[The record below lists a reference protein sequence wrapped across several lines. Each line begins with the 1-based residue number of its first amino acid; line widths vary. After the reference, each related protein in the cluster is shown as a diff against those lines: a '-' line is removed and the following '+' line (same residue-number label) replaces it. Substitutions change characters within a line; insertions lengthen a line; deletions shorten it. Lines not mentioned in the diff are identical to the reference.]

1 MRKRNLMIGAVVGVA
16 GSLAIA
22 GVVMAAVDSQTYN
35 STASKTKQD
44 KKVRGPVGNFVTNVD
59 TIYSGPPGA
68 QFTPPAT
75 QTVLTF
81 DRDFKFTPGT
91 LPQCNLASLTGK
103 DAAGARAACP
113 RSQVGQGT
121 AVIRTLAGGT
131 LNAIVSAF
139 NGARTGGNPTIYLH
153 TDVQGSTTKPI
164 LTGTLQGNTL
174 IVQVP
179 VTPGTAITH
188 FDTTIN
194 QVVSQKKKK
203 TLPSGKKKTVN
214 TFYVS
219 AKCSGNKRW
228 DHTET
233 TTFNDGTTKS
243 ASFSQPCKQ
252 KKKK

>member
-22 GVVMAAVDSQTYN
+22 GVVTAAVDSQTY
-35 STASKTKQD
+35 SSVAAKTKQD
-44 KKVRGPVGNFVTNVD
+44 KKVRGPVGGFVTNVD
-59 TIYSGPPGA
+59 TVYSGPPGA

-75 QTVLTF
+75 QTVLNF
-81 DRDFKFTPGT
+81 DRDYKFQPGK
-91 LPQCNLASLTGK
+91 LAQCNLASLAGK

-113 RSQVGQGT
+113 RSIVGQGS
-121 AVIRTLAGGT
+121 AIIRTLAGGT

-164 LTGTLQGNTL
+164 LTGTLTGNTL
-174 IVQVP
+174 TVQVP

-194 QVVSQKKKK
+194 QVVSQRKKNKK
-203 TLPSGKKKTVN
+203 TGKTQKT
-214 TFYVS
+214 FFIS
-219 AKCSGNKRW
+219 AKCSDKQW
-228 DHTET
+228 DHNET
-233 TTFNDGTTKS
+233 TTFQNGQTKS
-243 ASFSQPCKQ
+243 AAFSQPCKQ

>member
-22 GVVMAAVDSQTYN
+22 GIASAVVDSQTY
-35 STASKTKQD
+35 SSVAAKSKQD
-44 KKVRGPVGNFVTNVD
+44 KKVRGPVGQFVTNVD
-59 TIYSGPPGA
+59 TQYSGT
-68 QFTPPAT
+68 FSPPAT

-81 DRDFKFTPGT
+81 DRDFKFNSGK
-91 LPQCNLASLTGK
+91 LAQCNLASLAGK

-113 RSQVGQGT
+113 KAIVGQGS

-139 NGARTGGNPTIYLH
+139 NGVKSGGNSTIYLH

-174 IVQVP
+174 VVQVP
-179 VTPGTAITH
+179 VTPGTAIVH

-194 QVVSQKKKK
+194 QIVSLRKKNKN
-203 TLPSGKKKTVN
+203 TGKTVK

-219 AKCSGNKRW
+219 ARCSDGQW
-228 DHTET
+228 DHSET
-233 TTFNDGTTKS
+233 TTYQGGVTKS
-243 ASFSQPCKQ
+243 AAFSQKC
-252 KKKK
+252 KKKATKK

>member
-22 GVVMAAVDSQTYN
+22 GIASAVVDSQTYN
-35 STASKTKQD
+35 STASKAKQD

-59 TIYSGPPGA
+59 TQYSGT
-68 QFTPPAT
+68 FSPPAT

-81 DRDFKFTPGT
+81 DRDFKFTPGK

-113 RSQVGQGT
+113 KSQVGQGS

-131 LNAIVSAF
+131 LNAVVSAF

-203 TLPSGKKKTVN
+203 TLPSGKKKTVK

-219 AKCSGNKRW
+219 AKCSDKRW

-233 TTFNDGTTKS
+233 TTFQDGTTKS

-252 KKKK
+252 KGKKKK